1 MAMGFE
7 FEPGGDGGQ
16 DDNGGSDNNGDYLT
30 GQLLIA
36 MPNMR
41 DPRFAR
47 TVIYVCAHNADGAM
61 GLVVNRLVGSVT
73 FPDLLV
79 QLGIDTDAVT
89 EEIRVHFGGP
99 VESGRGFVLHSGEYH
114 HASTL
119 QVAEQMALTATI
131 DILQDIAK
139 GAGPRRS
146 LLALGY
152 AGWGPGQLDAEIQSN
167 GWLNVSA
174 DEQLVFDEDLDGKWE
189 RAIGKLGV
197 DPALLSGEAGHA

>member
-1 MAMGFE
+1 MAMGFNIE
-7 FEPGGDGGQ
+7 RDE
-16 DDNGGSDNNGDYLT
+16 NGAPDEIGDYLT

-36 MPNMR
+36 MPSMR

-47 TVIYVCAHNADGAM
+47 SVIYVCAHNADGAM

-73 FPDLLV
+73 FPDLLS
-79 QLGIDTDAVT
+79 QLGIDTEATT
-89 EEIRVHFGGP
+89 EEIKVHFGGP

-139 GAGPRRS
+139 GCGPRRS

-152 AGWGPGQLDAEIQSN
+152 AGWGPGQLDSEIQSN
-167 GWLNVSA
+167 GWLNVAA
-174 DEQLVFDEDLDGKWE
+174 DDQLVFDENLDNKWE

-197 DPALLSGEAGHA
+197 DPALLSSDAGHA

>member
-1 MAMGFE
+1 MAMDFE
-7 FEPGGDGGQ
+7 IGQ
-16 DDNGGSDNNGDYLT
+16 GENGESDNDGDYLT

-41 DPRFAR
+41 DPRFTR

-73 FPDLLV
+73 FPDLLD
-79 QLGIDTDAVT
+79 QLGIDTEAVT

-119 QVAEQMALTATI
+119 QVAEQMALTATV

-152 AGWGPGQLDAEIQSN
+152 AGWGPGQLDSEIQSN

-189 RAIGKLGV
+189 RAIGKLGI
-197 DPALLSGEAGHA
+197 DPSLLSGDAGHA